1 MTCGTC
7 HSPPGPEKWFSLE
20 SEPQS
25 GKWATLLG
33 ESLWGVPRELIWGAL
48 WRSLFESFLGRLGGA
63 LGGSFGA
70 GFEDLGG
77 DFGVAE
83 AERNGI

>member
-1 MTCGTC
+1 MSSGTRD
-7 HSPPGPEKWFSLE
+7 PPSGPEKWFSLE

-33 ESLWGVPRELIWGAL
+33 ESLWGVPRERIWGAL
-48 WRSLFESFLGRLGGA
+48 WRSLLESFLGRLGGA
-63 LGGSFGA
+63 LGGSFGP

-77 DFGVAE
+77 GFGVAE